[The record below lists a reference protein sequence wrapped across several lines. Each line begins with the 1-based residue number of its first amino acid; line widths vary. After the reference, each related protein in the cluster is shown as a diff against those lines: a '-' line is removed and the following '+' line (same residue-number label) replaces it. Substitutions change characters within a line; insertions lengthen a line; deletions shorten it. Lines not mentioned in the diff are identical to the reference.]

1 MALIKGI
8 CKNFGECDMA
18 DNKEIQEVDKTNF
31 VCEECGKPLHPVD
44 GSGGGSKGS
53 ADPSKSKRKF
63 IVIIAAAVLAVAGAG
78 YGIWS
83 LVGGSSDPLDK
94 IAKIELSKEK
104 ITLLVDGKPKTV
116 KAIAMDK
123 DGKEIKDVKVTY
135 QWTID
140 NSDIATVT
148 QEGEIAAVKEGDAT
162 VTVTINGR
170 KQDISAT
177 CEVNVKEAPSGS
189 DTLIEKI
196 HIADAKDFTLK
207 KGGTKKLEYKAE
219 PADHSETVN
228 WESSD
233 PSVATV
239 SSSGLVS
246 AVGVGTATIKA
257 LSDKSMKEAV
267 VKVTVTIDDGPLRLS
282 YGTYTGQIKKG
293 YPNGQGRLVYSKSR
307 QINKNDPKGR
317 MANPGDV
324 VQGTFVNG
332 FFTIGKHYD
341 ASGNLIE
348 SLNIGSPVEGVFES
362 K

>member
-1 MALIKGI
+1 MALIKGL

-78 YGIWS
+78 YVIWS

-116 KAIAMDK
+116 KATAMDK

-135 QWTID
+135 QWAID

-148 QEGEIAAVKEGDAT
+148 QEGEIAAIKEGDAIVT
-162 VTVTINGR
+162 VTVNGQ
-170 KQDISAT
+170 KQGISAT

-233 PSVATV
+233 PTVVSVDAD
-239 SSSGLVS
+239 GLVTAVKKGS
-246 AVGVGTATIKA
+246 AKITVKTQN
-257 LSDKSMKEAV
+257 V
-267 VKVTVTIDDGPLRLS
+267 VSAPLTVTVTEEAPPPPPLP
-282 YGTYTGQIKKG
+282 YGRYTGDRNAQGQPHGFGEVVFTKSKLVLGNTYAEPG
-293 YPNGQGRLVYSKSR
+293 YKIRNARFTNGKLQSGTLYDTDG
-307 QINKNDPKGR
+307 NKVCFID
-317 MANPGDV
+317 AN
-324 VQGTFVNG
+324 N
-332 FFTIGKHYD
+332 
-341 ASGNLIE
+341 NL
-348 SLNIGSPVEGVFES
+348 
-362 K
+362 